1 MKIKLVSEDYFIFD
15 CVLLK
20 IVSAHMPSEKK
31 VKYCIKKIYGCECWT
46 SFITGIIPFPLY

>member
-31 VKYCIKKIYGCECWT
+31 VKYCIKKIYGCEC
-46 SFITGIIPFPLY
+46 